1 MYCKYKCY
9 SFFSAV
15 AVSVAVA
22 VFVFVV
28 VVADVVVVGQAGSAI
43 TLESLSSSEIPT
55 FLRGLTLIRLGGG
68 ANLAGRMFL
77 NGYKPPSPNT
87 TRTFFSPL
95 HFFFYF

>member
-15 AVSVAVA
+15 AVSVVVA
-22 VFVFVV
+22 VFVFVVIV

-68 ANLAGRMFL
+68 GGTEMEKHYDISTVL
-77 NGYKPPSPNT
+77 
-87 TRTFFSPL
+87 
-95 HFFFYF
+95 